1 MHRKTTM
8 PLLTSRLCLTVAVV
22 LALLHTSL
30 SAALADVDDDIDDLA
45 SLKNLGKDPD
55 DKDDFDFSLSKED
68 LKALGLKPNSGLGRG
83 ALSDSLKNLGLTE
96 KELKELSEVEDDN
109 GDFETRGDRRALDAA
124 PPPGMVAPAGAMR
137 KRVLQDAEQ
146 QQQQQ
151 QQRQEAPPPPHEPH
165 ELKGVE
171 QAGMPEDEVDKR
183 KNEKEKSEERVEREK
198 QAKERKEMESEM
210 AMLKSEV
217 RSLKNSLEN
226 AKDEAKSAQAEL
238 MQSRGSF
245 QKILE
250 TERLE
255 HRNEK
260 EELTE
265 AIEERKRAFEELFE
279 EKQVLGQ
286 ILREEQQT
294 LHQLQDKI
302 RHPDL
307 GLWIKQRAERAAIL
321 METPETDAMK
331 FYARKYMAP
340 EVTKMRNRL
349 TLLER
354 KVERGVDHLL
364 PAQYGSVVALLLTVG
379 LVGFPVFVTM
389 STVVTLTKSVS
400 LRQYVL
406 LGNVFLT
413 AFSGGLCIAGV
424 LLRQDPL
431 QTLYEAS
438 ENMFMML
445 QLATAIAFPAFIGVI
460 ACAVV
465 KARDREDLFVF
476 GCELVFYVLVGLN
489 YRARVW
495 RPAMLGQNIETSRM
509 MYLVYVIDFLSMTAL
524 TVSSAK
530 LDKNR
535 LPNFVGDRYTS
546 VAQDSGAGA
555 GQKVTGVTGSAS
567 MASARSRLGAIGSNL
582 VDAAIGSDPNMGKEE

>member
-1 MHRKTTM
+1 M
-8 PLLTSRLCLTVAVV
+8 PRFPSRLWLVLIVI
-22 LALLHTSL
+22 LALFHASF
-30 SAALADVDDDIDDLA
+30 SAALVDLDDDIDDLA
-45 SLKNLGKDPD
+45 SRKHLRKDPNE
-55 DKDDFDFSLSKED
+55 KDDLDFSLSKED
-68 LKALGLKPNSGLGRG
+68 MKALGLKPNADLGGG
-83 ALSDSLKNLGLTE
+83 ALSESLKNLGLTE
-96 KELKELSEVEDDN
+96 KELKELNEMEDDADAGLQ
-109 GDFETRGDRRALDAA
+109 GDFQTKGDRRALEVA
-124 PPPGMVAPAGAMR
+124 PPPGMVAPAGALR
-137 KRVLQDAEQ
+137 KRVRQDEEEEEEQ
-146 QQQQQ
+146 
-151 QQRQEAPPPPHEPH
+151 EEDAPPPPHEPH
-165 ELKGVE
+165 ELKGVQRAVE
-171 QAGMPEDEVDKR
+171 PDDVVDKQR
-183 KNEKEKSEERVEREK
+183 KEKLQSEDSEDRLQREK
-198 QAKERKEMESEM
+198 DAKEKKEMESEM
-210 AMLKSEV
+210 AVL
-217 RSLKNSLEN
+217 RSKIRSLEN
-226 AKDEAKSAQAEL
+226 SLANANEETESVQAEL
-238 MQSRGSF
+238 TQSREMF
-245 QKILE
+245 QKTLHSE
-250 TERLE
+250 KLE

-286 ILREEQQT
+286 ILREEQET
-294 LHQLQDKI
+294 LHQLQEKI

-349 TLLER
+349 ALLER

-364 PAQYGSVVALLLTVG
+364 PAKYGSVVALLLTVG

-389 STVVTLTKSVS
+389 STVLSLTKSVS

-413 AFSGGLCIAGV
+413 AFSGGLCIAGL

-535 LPNFVGDRYTS
+535 LPDYVADRYTS
-546 VAQDSGAGA
+546 VAQDSGTGA

-567 MASARSRLGAIGSNL
+567 MTSARSRLGAIGSNL